1 MLDIPI
7 ILTIFRNK
15 FFIEDMLSN
24 AGLQNKVETPELPG
38 TQSPP
43 SRDPTMKF
51 TFRQP
56 LPPHSSIPTSSTEAT
71 WSTTLPCKGLDYCTL
86 SHCLWFSDYTSTAYH
101 ECKLRKEQTFTHFY
115 NMSPISITP
124 VQYLAHSR
132 YSINTWTNADRWYNF
147 IMFLLSVFSHLHHTK
162 YAEQMVSLFMHAITV
177 TQITSSR
184 LPANKN
190 LKWTKIST
198 HSPGIL
204 SVIHCLHKT
213 NLPMLILLRQFVF
226 SACA

>member
-1 MLDIPI
+1 MQAYKTKSKPLNS
-7 ILTIFRNK
+7 LAHK
-15 FFIEDMLSN
+15 
-24 AGLQNKVETPELPG
+24 A
-38 TQSPP
+38 
-43 SRDPTMKF
+43 
-51 TFRQP
+51 
-56 LPPHSSIPTSSTEAT
+56 LPPVIRLWSSLSDSPFLPTLAFPPLQQRQRG
-71 WSTTLPCKGLDYCTL
+71 LPPCLAKALITALYHTV
-86 SHCLWFSDYTSTAYH
+86 LWFSDYTSTAYH

-115 NMSPISITP
+115 NMSPISLTP